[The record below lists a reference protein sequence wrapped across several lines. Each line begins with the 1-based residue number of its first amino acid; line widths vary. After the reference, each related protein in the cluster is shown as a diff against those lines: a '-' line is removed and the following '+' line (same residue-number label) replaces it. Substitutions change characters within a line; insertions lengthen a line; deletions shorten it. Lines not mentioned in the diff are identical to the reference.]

1 MSFGELERLVYSGN
15 LEGLRNYLDA
25 LDDSPIITD
34 YEPYTQI
41 QKKRQ
46 AAALNMLMDDP
57 RFVFDDRFVG
67 RMFYF
72 STGLTHRV
80 VWEHP
85 KMKAILEGASSM
97 SEYFYRRY
105 PKPTWR
111 QSAGIGQRYFQA
123 DNAIR
128 CLRKEDTKRTN
139 QRLAFGLYP
148 RLVKYIRAWRQ
159 RVPTRVVVH
168 T

>member
-1 MSFGELERLVYSGN
+1 MTFGELERLLYNGN
-15 LEGLRNYLDA
+15 PEGLRNYLDSH
-25 LDDSPIITD
+25 DDSPITTEH
-34 YEPYTQI
+34 EPYTAI

-46 AAALNMLMDDP
+46 VACLQMLMDDP

-72 STGLTHRV
+72 STGLTHRA

-105 PKPTWR
+105 PRPTWT

-123 DNAIR
+123 DTVIR
-128 CLRKEDTKRTN
+128 YLRKEDARKKN
-139 QRLAFGLYP
+139 QRLAFVVYP
-148 RLVKYIRAWRQ
+148 RLVKFIRSWLQKQ
-159 RVPTRVVVH
+159 RVSTQV
-168 T
+168 

>member
-15 LEGLRNYLDA
+15 LEGLRNYLDS
-25 LDDSPIITD
+25 LDESPITTD

-67 RMFYF
+67 RMLYF
-72 STGLTHRV
+72 STHLTMRT

-85 KMKAILEGASSM
+85 RMNDVLKDVTYM
-97 SEYFYRRY
+97 SDYFYRRY
-105 PKPTWR
+105 PKPTWT

-128 CLRKEDTKRTN
+128 SLRKEDTRKKN
-139 QRLAFGLYP
+139 QRLAFVLYP
-148 RLVKYIRAWRQ
+148 TLVKYIRSRQ
-159 RVPTRVVVH
+159 QRASTPVVVH